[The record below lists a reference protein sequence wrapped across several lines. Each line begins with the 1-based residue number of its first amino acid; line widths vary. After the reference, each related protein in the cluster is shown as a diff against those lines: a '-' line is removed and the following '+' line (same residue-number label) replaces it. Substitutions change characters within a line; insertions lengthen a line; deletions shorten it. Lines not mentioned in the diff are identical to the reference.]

1 MEKYSVYEDIAKR
14 TDGDIYVGVVGPVR
28 TGKSTFIKRF
38 METLVIPNAS
48 EDKRAVMTDELPQSG
63 AGKTVMTTEPK
74 FVPAE
79 AMEIAVSKGAKARVR
94 LVDCVG
100 YGVVGASGF
109 EEDGK
114 PRLVKTPWQDS
125 PMPFEEAGELGTRKV
140 ITEHS
145 TIGVLVTTDGSI
157 TEIPRADYVLA
168 EERVVAEL
176 KALQKPFVI
185 VLNCKAPASQKALK
199 NALQEKYG
207 APVLAINVEKA
218 GEADFTEILKTALFE
233 FPVSRID
240 AQIPKWLQSFPES
253 NRVIGCLMNGLKEI
267 APKIDKMRDCALLES
282 LFSDEDDFCNP
293 TEILMDLGTGK
304 VEAFF
309 GVKEGLFYKE
319 LSGACGEEICDELQL
334 MQLVTKL
341 ASMREGFE
349 KIKDALADAEVNGYG
364 VVAPTQAE
372 YTLAKPVLVKRG
384 AGYGVQFKAGAS
396 SYHIVKVDVVGRVQ
410 SIVGGKAQSE
420 AFLSDTLQAFEK
432 EDDSVWQTNIF
443 GRTLRDLVGDELSGK
458 TQAVS
463 TELRGKIRRVM
474 SKAVNEGKNNLLY
487 FLF

>member
-14 TDGDIYVGVVGPVR
+14 TGGDIYVGVVGPVR
-28 TGKSTFIKRF
+28 TGKSTFIQRF
-38 METLVIPNAS
+38 METLVIPNAP
-48 EDKRAVMTDELPQSG
+48 EDKRSVMTDELPQSG
-63 AGKTVMTTEPK
+63 SGKTVMTTEPK

-79 AMEIAVSKGAKARVR
+79 AMEISVAKGAKARVR

-100 YGVVGASGF
+100 YGVAGASGF

-114 PRLVKTPWQDS
+114 PRLVKTPWQDE

-145 TIGVLVTTDGSI
+145 TIGILVTTDGSI
-157 TEIPRADYVLA
+157 TEIPRADYVEA

-185 VLNCKAPASQKALK
+185 LLNCKAPASQKTLK
-199 NALQEKYG
+199 NSLQEKYD
-207 APVLAINVEKA
+207 APVVALNVEKA
-218 GEADFTEILKTALFE
+218 GEAEFTEILKTALFE

-253 NRVIGCLMNGLKEI
+253 NRVIGCLMNGLKTV
-267 APKIDKMRDCALLES
+267 APKIEKMRDCALLET
-282 LFSDEDDFCNP
+282 LFTDADDFCNP
-293 TEILMDLGTGK
+293 TEVRMDLGTGK

-319 LSGACGEEICDELQL
+319 LSDACGEDIVDELQL

-341 ASMREGFE
+341 SGMREGYE
-349 KIKDALADAEVNGYG
+349 KIKEALAEAETRGYG

-372 YTLAKPVLVKRG
+372 YTLAKPDLVKRG
-384 AGYGVQFKAGAS
+384 AGYGVQFKATAS

-410 SIVGGKAQSE
+410 SIVGSKAQSE
-420 AFLSDTLQAFEK
+420 SFMHDTLQAFEK
-432 EDDSVWQTNIF
+432 EDDSVWETNIF
-443 GRTLRDLVGDELSGK
+443 GKTLRDLVGDELSGK